1 MGCYGIGVSRTMA
14 ATIEQNYDENGII
27 WPVSIAPYEVVIVPI
42 NTKDAEQMQISEQLY
57 ETLAKAGVEVVLDD
71 RNERAGVKFKDADL
85 IGYPVKIT
93 IGPKAVSEDTIEI
106 KSRKDG
112 EIINSQLENCAVAVE
127 TLLKKL
133 SK

>member
-1 MGCYGIGVSRTMA
+1 MA